1 MGFCRSWLGGPYW
14 LQTSVVK
21 DGDMATISV
30 VIFINQLQ
38 GLSVSTFHAMY
49 PLNKGAIALTQGG
62 VFFFF
67 YLDLFPRYIFLFL
80 KVNISVCVCLCE

>member
-62 VFFFF
+62 FFFF
-67 YLDLFPRYIFLFL
+67 FLFGPISTLYIFFF
-80 KVNISVCVCLCE
+80 KG